1 MKPITTHELRKIQIE
16 ILKSIHNY
24 CQENNLRYSLAY
36 GTLLGAVRHK
46 GFIPWDDDIDI
57 MMPRPDY
64 EQFLK
69 GYRGYNEFYQV
80 QDYCTDHSYW
90 FSFAKVYDNRTILI
104 EKEAKNG
111 VYIDVFPID
120 GVPNNAQ
127 EKERVEELLTK
138 IICHDLRISSKSYL
152 FKKNKLFNY
161 LKYIIQ
167 NLRVPARKQIID
179 NIHFITK
186 KFLYGSTSNAGIIF
200 YDKFQAIIPQIVY
213 EEYKN
218 IEFEGLT
225 CKCISNT
232 DLYLKT
238 VYGNY
243 MQLPPEEER
252 VGRHNI
258 QAYWL

>member
-1 MKPITTHELRKIQIE
+1 M
-16 ILKSIHNY
+16 
-24 CQENNLRYSLAY
+24 
-36 GTLLGAVRHK
+36 
-46 GFIPWDDDIDI
+46 
-57 MMPRPDY
+57 
-64 EQFLK
+64 
-69 GYRGYNEFYQV
+69 
-80 QDYCTDHSYW
+80 
-90 FSFAKVYDNRTILI
+90 
-104 EKEAKNG
+104 
-111 VYIDVFPID
+111 
-120 GVPNNAQ
+120 
-127 EKERVEELLTK
+127 
-138 IICHDLRISSKSYL
+138 
-152 FKKNKLFNY
+152 FNY

-218 IEFEGLT
+218 IEFEGIT